1 MHQHLASPTQKCRC
15 TLLLQREPQSL
26 RCLLLRLRALQAGLS
41 LEVYGV
47 GDGAPARSAAAAL
60 QRTSNLAGLHELLAQ
75 AAGSY
80 KALAR
85 EVDMCAMFT
94 LKDTASTGY
103 KASLTVGSNL
113 KIEVEWACCKRQLM
127 GAEAGHY
134 IYGSHGQFSSISL
147 YHL

>member
-1 MHQHLASPTQKCRC
+1 
-15 TLLLQREPQSL
+15 
-26 RCLLLRLRALQAGLS
+26 LQAGLS

-47 GDGAPARSAAAAL
+47 GDGAPARSAAAAS

-80 KALAR
+80 KALPR

-103 KASLTVGSNL
+103 KASLTIGSNL
-113 KIEVEWACCKRQLM
+113 KIEVGWSVFLLL
-127 GAEAGHY
+127 EAADLCRRRALHRLHLHNS
-134 IYGSHGQFSSISL
+134 IHSSRERPSMPSYCISCDL
-147 YHL
+147 L